1 MKWALP
7 STKEGFTL
15 IELLVVMT
23 IIAILSGMV
32 LSGVFAVQK
41 AARRHQTQTVLAKV
55 DIAIRQFRIE
65 TGFYPKGISAK
76 APIVYESIG
85 YNRGLAKLDPASG
98 IPIPDNDADWTS
110 GSSMWSIGNGLY
122 ERLGVAMSEATKLQ
136 AVTNAEFMRK
146 VEMERFYHIGNIC
159 DLAADSIG
167 LGFTNTATWIGS
179 SFGSPGKN
187 WCYLDPVGA
196 ATLGEKELRRVFDHY
211 RAGPGHMTGKKR
223 GIPAPPWVGPWSWV
237 ATTTRD
243 VASTWGDM
251 SGFASGMLNGFLD
264 YTVYARPRDA
274 SDAYRRALR
283 DGVLPGNVNF
293 DSQYDANHVAQA
305 TGAGLLNRTI
315 AITVENK
322 PWSSG
327 YLVDLESRYI
337 KDIDGDGNRDILE
350 GYRRPLIYLN
360 EGMPAAKRIRP
371 QSVSIE
377 SSKALQYHPDPNLD
391 LDGHM
396 LNANTAQQFVTDKAN
411 SKGVL
416 VRADA
421 YDISMIVQ
429 PGPYY
434 GGDYYLKAVAQNGI
448 NIQICGSPY
457 QLEGTLIPSRMRINS
472 VPNAT
477 RGGETYFC
485 LSKDGTTIVEPFAD
499 TNGDGE
505 WNPGERYID
514 RTRFGNVAK
523 PYNSTV
529 ALNDMRLCAP
539 SGDEREYE
547 LWSAGVDGRFSAL
560 RTQAVNSDNIAPDS
574 RK

>member
-1 MKWALP
+1 MSRFLP
-7 STKEGFTL
+7 AKNGFTL
-15 IELLVVMT
+15 IELLVVIT

-55 DIAIRQFRIE
+55 DTAIRQFRIE
-65 TGFYPKGISAK
+65 TGFYPKGVSAI
-76 APIVYESIG
+76 APIVYESSG

-98 IPIPDNDADWTS
+98 IPIPDNDADWTM
-110 GSSMWSIGNGLY
+110 GSSMWAIGNGLY
-122 ERLGVAMSEATKLQ
+122 ERLGVAMPAAAKLQ
-136 AVTNAEFMRK
+136 AVANAEAMRK

-167 LGFTNTATWIGS
+167 LGYTNAATWMGT
-179 SFGSPGKN
+179 SFGAPGKN

-196 ATLGEKELRRVFDHY
+196 TTLGEKELRKVFDHY
-211 RAGPGHMTGKKR
+211 RAGPGHMTAKKTSE
-223 GIPAPPWVGPWSWV
+223 GPWTWV
-237 ATTTRD
+237 ATTSRD
-243 VASTWGDM
+243 VAATWGDM
-251 SGFASGMLNGFLD
+251 SQFVAALMSGYLNYID
-264 YTVYARPRDA
+264 YARPRDA

-283 DGVLPGNVNF
+283 DGVLPGSVNF

-315 AITVENK
+315 TITDESK
-322 PWSSG
+322 PWSGG
-327 YLVDLESRYI
+327 YLVDLETRYI
-337 KDIDGDGNRDILE
+337 KDVDGDGNRDILE

-360 EGMPAAKRIRP
+360 EGMPASKRIRP
-371 QSVSIE
+371 LNAAI
-377 SSKALQYHPDPNLD
+377 SSYKMLQYHPDPNLD
-391 LDGHM
+391 LNGHM
-396 LNANTAQQFVTDKAN
+396 LNADTARQFVTDKAN
-411 SKGVL
+411 TKGVL

-421 YDISMIVQ
+421 FDISSIEQ
-429 PGPYY
+429 PWQYSGA
-434 GGDYYLKAVAQNGI
+434 DYYHKAMAQNGI
-448 NIQICGSPY
+448 NIQVCGSPY

-472 VPNAT
+472 IPNAA
-477 RGGETYFC
+477 RGGETYYC

-514 RTRFGNVAK
+514 RTRVGNVAT
-523 PYNSTV
+523 PYNSNV

-547 LWSAGVDGRFSAL
+547 LWSAGLDGRFSAL
-560 RTQAVNSDNIAPDS
+560 RMQAVNADNIAPDS